1 MARLLFW
8 VLLGIVAYVAAK
20 RWASQ
25 GLRPPRS
32 GAEPRS
38 EAMVSCAA
46 CGLNV
51 PRSEALG
58 RDGRWYCSREHLE
71 QARPDG

>member
-8 VLLGIVAYVAAK
+8 LLIAVVAYAAAK
-20 RWASQ
+20 HWMRLGA
-25 GLRPPRS
+25 GRGRPADKP
-32 GAEPRS
+32 S
-38 EAMVSCAA
+38 ETIVTCAA

-51 PRSEALG
+51 PQSEAHA

-71 QARPDG
+71 RARPGS

>member
-1 MARLLFW
+1 MARLLLW
-8 VLLGIVAYVAAK
+8 LILGFIAYVAAK

-25 GLRPPRS
+25 SLRRPRAADPP
-32 GAEPRS
+32 S

-51 PRSEALG
+51 PKSEALAH
-58 RDGRWYCSREHLE
+58 DGRWYCSREHLE
-71 QARPDG
+71 RPRPER